1 MRNLLQALA
10 SIVLKLNPS
19 FIMKKFIILSI
30 LATIMLS
37 CSTDDDAVSYGFEVL
52 PIESVDIPDEF
63 TLGETY
69 PITVT
74 YNRPSTCHFFRDFYY
89 AKENNE
95 RTVAVVN
102 TVIAQNDC
110 EDLTDTETTATFNFQ
125 VTSNGSYIFK
135 FWQGK
140 DANDENVFLEIEV
153 PVTN

>member
-1 MRNLLQALA
+1 
-10 SIVLKLNPS
+10 
-19 FIMKKFIILSI
+19 MKKFLILSC
-30 LATIMLS
+30 LVTLLFS
-37 CSTDDDAVSYGFEVL
+37 CSLDDDSTNFSVEIL

-63 TLGETY
+63 TLGEVY

-74 YNRPSTCHFFRDFYY
+74 YERPSNCHAFREFYY
-89 AKENNE
+89 ARHNNE

-102 TVIAQNDC
+102 TVFEQNTC
-110 EDLTDTETTATFNFQ
+110 EDLTDETLTATFNFQ

-140 DANDENVFLEIEV
+140 DDNDEDIFLEIEV